1 MAYRLINFNR
11 LRNINSAQ
19 DLKQDSSRLVR
30 LSEQCTG
37 ETERQSVKGGATSEQ
52 HAQRQQDV
60 SREENG
66 SPVSLISSILQRL
79 DVLLVVFAVE
89 ALHLPSIAL
98 VDPSLQCGIIF
109 LEKPR
114 GQPLFVISHHRIV
127 RTRVVEGYGE

>member
-1 MAYRLINFNR
+1 MAYRLIDFNR
-11 LRNINSAQ
+11 LRNINGLQ
-19 DLKQDSSRLVR
+19 DLKQDSSRLVLLR
-30 LSEQCTG
+30 EQRTG
-37 ETERQSVKGGATSEQ
+37 ETERQSVKRGATER
-52 HAQRQQDV
+52 AARRQQEA
-60 SREENG
+60 SQEENC

-114 GQPLFVISHHRIV
+114 GQPLFAISHHRIMI
-127 RTRVVEGYGE
+127 TRVVEGYRE